1 MTMIYDHEE
10 SGSDVDENND
20 DDIDDD
26 DDDVKD
32 VLARGL
38 RVFEP
43 QPCWQCQS
51 LSDYS
56 DWHLD
61 HLH

>member
-1 MTMIYDHEE
+1 MIYNHEE

-43 QPCWQCQS
+43 QPC
-51 LSDYS
+51 
-56 DWHLD
+56 
-61 HLH
+61 

>member
-10 SGSDVDENND
+10 SDSDVDENND

-43 QPCWQCQS
+43 
-51 LSDYS
+51 
-56 DWHLD
+56 
-61 HLH
+61 